1 MTKELL
7 PPNVPILLDGKPVE
21 QITAFLV
28 DKGGNDD
35 PHQLLANEGKSFQGS
50 IVLGMGFTFDDTNPN
65 ATPIAEMHR
74 LIEENPKN
82 QECIFPYIG
91 GEEVNKSPTHAYYR
105 YVIDFGEMSEEEARE
120 YPDLMAIVEEKV
132 KPARDKL
139 GNNPDAKRRKNNW
152 WLWGRYTPALFNAIA
167 HCDRVLVT
175 SRVSQTAAFTFLPSK
190 IVYSEQ
196 LVVFPLETY
205 SEFAILQSRIHEHW
219 ARFFGSSMKDDLR
232 YTPSDCFQTFPFP
245 KNWETDPTLEEIG
258 ETYYTFR
265 ADLMERNNEGLT
277 DTYNRFHNPDE
288 TDSDIQKLRQL
299 HDQLDQAVFNAY
311 GWDDLTP
318 TCEFLLD
325 YEEEDDTSNRKK
337 PYRYRWNDEF
347 QDEIL
352 ARLLDLNK
360 QHHEEEVL
368 RGEKGKKTTKSRGR
382 KKKQESSNTLDLDY
396 SADQ

>member
-1 MTKELL
+1 MIKELL

-50 IVLGMGFTFDDTNPN
+50 YVLGMGFTFDDTNPN

-105 YVIDFGEMSEEEARE
+105 YVINFGEMSEEEARE
-120 YPDLMAIVEEKV
+120 YPELMAIIEEKV
-132 KPARDKL
+132 KPSRINLK
-139 GNNPDAKRRKNNW
+139 GKPYREKW
-152 WLWGRYTPALFNAIA
+152 WQYAEKQLSLYDAIA
-167 HCDRVLVT
+167 QRDQVLVSACGAT
-175 SRVSQTAAFTFLPSK
+175 KYLAFAFLPANCVFSHA
-190 IVYSEQ
+190 
-196 LVVFPLETY
+196 LAVFPLETY
-205 SEFAILQSRIHEHW
+205 SEFAILQSRIHKHW
-219 ARFFGSSMKDDLR
+219 ARFFSSSMKDDLR

-245 KNWETDPTLEEIG
+245 KNWETDPTLEQIG

-265 ADLMERNNEGLT
+265 ANLMERNNEGLT

-288 TDSDIQKLRQL
+288 TDSDILQLRQL

-318 TCEFLLD
+318 TCDFLLD
-325 YEEEDDTSNRKK
+325 YEEDDDTSNRKK
-337 PYRYRWNDEF
+337 PWRYRWNDEF

-360 QHHEEEVL
+360 QRHEEEVL

-382 KKKQESSNTLDLDY
+382 KKKQESSNSLDLDY
-396 SADQ
+396 S

>member
-91 GEEVNKSPTHAYYR
+91 GEEVNKSPTHAYHR
-105 YVIDFGEMSEEEARE
+105 YVINFGEMSEEEARE

-132 KPARDKL
+132 KPERLKKKDK
-139 GNNPDAKRRKNNW
+139 DAKAKW
-152 WLWGRYTPALFNAIA
+152 WKFLRVRPELYDAIA
-167 HCDRVLVT
+167 HCDRVLVSACGAT
-175 SRVSQTAAFTFLPSK
+175 KYLAFAFLPANCVFSHA
-190 IVYSEQ
+190 
-196 LVVFPLETY
+196 LAVFPLETY
-205 SEFAILQSRIHEHW
+205 SEFAILQSRIHENW

-232 YTPSDCFQTFPFP
+232 YTPQDCFQTFPFP

-265 ADLMERNNEGLT
+265 ADLMVRNNEGLT

-288 TDSDIQKLRQL
+288 TDSDILQLRQL

-325 YEEEDDTSNRKK
+325 YEEDDDTSNRKK

-360 QHHEEEVL
+360 QRHEEEML

-382 KKKQESSNTLDLDY
+382 KKKQESSNTLDINF
-396 SADQ
+396 S